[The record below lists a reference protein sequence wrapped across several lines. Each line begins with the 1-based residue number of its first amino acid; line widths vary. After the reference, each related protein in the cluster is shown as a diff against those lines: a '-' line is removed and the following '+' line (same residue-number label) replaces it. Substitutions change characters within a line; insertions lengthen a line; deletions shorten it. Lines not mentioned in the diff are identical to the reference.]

1 MTLLLGMLGALAG
14 VEKKFQIA
22 FGAGEVAGLNAEQV
36 EICGVGGGLHA
47 FDGFLVQGF
56 VFDDSAFADFAA
68 LQFELG
74 FDEDQEIGV
83 RCGYRRDCGK
93 NFRDGDEGDVHGY

>member
-36 EICGVGGGLHA
+36 EICA
-47 FDGFLVQGF
+47 
-56 VFDDSAFADFAA
+56 SA
-68 LQFELG
+68 
-74 FDEDQEIGV
+74 
-83 RCGYRRDCGK
+83 R
-93 NFRDGDEGDVHGY
+93 